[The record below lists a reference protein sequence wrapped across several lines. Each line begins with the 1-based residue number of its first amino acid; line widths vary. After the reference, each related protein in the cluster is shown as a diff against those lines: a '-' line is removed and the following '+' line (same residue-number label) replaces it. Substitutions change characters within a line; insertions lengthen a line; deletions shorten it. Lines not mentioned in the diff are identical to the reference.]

1 METVNYPV
9 IELEES
15 EMFRNAVGEVCK
27 VDVRGERA
35 FNKCF
40 FHVKDIGRVFGIK
53 RLSHDI
59 TRTGAKYKEGKHYIR
74 MTLGGTYPQG
84 QDPLY
89 FTYHGM
95 MTWLYCSHDGA
106 TSHYIEW
113 IEKTLFT
120 VQMGTKEDKE
130 ELVKTLEGTDIKNY
144 KLAMSKCVNDIKC
157 VYIFT
162 IGTVKDLRKSMNI
175 PSSFNDSKMV
185 VKYGLT
191 KNLEKRFQQHKRD
204 YSAYKGSDVKLQ
216 YYALIDASQLYKVE
230 DKVRKGLDMF
240 KLRVPGRKEL
250 VCMSESRIQKTR
262 DFYKDIVSVEN
273 DKIETLKQ
281 YYEERIINKVHKQV
295 VKYDSILDE
304 VEEKMRALEEENTSL
319 KMILLHTIKQQMVS
333 HRE

>member
-1 METVNYPV
+1 MNTINYPV

-15 EMFRNAVGEVCK
+15 EMFRNTAGEVCM
-27 VDVRGERA
+27 VEVRGERSYD
-35 FNKCF
+35 KCYF
-40 FHVKDIGRVFGIK
+40 KVKDIGRVFSIK
-53 RLSHDI
+53 RLENDI
-59 TRTGAKYKEGKHYIR
+59 LKSGKFNDYIINIFEDNILNESKDANRYFNYFGLTKWIMSSRDNELAMKYS
-74 MTLGGTYPQG
+74 
-84 QDPLY
+84 DW
-89 FTYHGM
+89 M
-95 MTWLYCSHDGA
+95 M
-106 TSHYIEW
+106 
-113 IEKTLFT
+113 KTLFT
-120 VQMGTKEDKE
+120 VQFGKKEDKE